1 MAEGKLAG
9 KVAIV
14 TGASR
19 GIGAEIAERYAAEGA
34 KVLITARTKGKG
46 ENPMEGSLDETA
58 QRIKDAGGTVE
69 IETADMS
76 QPLDREKVVAAA
88 EGAFGTVDVL
98 VSNAAVTWFV
108 PVVDFQDKKFRL
120 MFEVQVTAPFHLAQ
134 LVIPTMRKNGGG
146 HIVNISSGAGK
157 HPQQPYGPRSMR
169 GGTVYGMCKA
179 ALERFS
185 TGLAAEEFDNNI
197 AVSALSPNQ
206 VVPTPGTIHHH
217 LTTGDD
223 DPNAEPSSVMAA
235 AALELSYRPAAELTG
250 RIAYSQDLLN
260 ELGIAFK

>member
-1 MAEGKLAG
+1 MAEQKLAG

-19 GIGAEIAERYAAEGA
+19 GIGAEIAERFASEGA
-34 KVLITARTKGKG
+34 KVLITARTRGKG
-46 ENPMEGSLDETA
+46 ENPMEGSLEETA

-69 IETADMS
+69 IQVADMS
-76 QPLDREKVVAAA
+76 NPTDREEVVAAA
-88 EGAFGTVDVL
+88 EGAFGTVDIL
-98 VSNAAVTWFV
+98 VSNAAVTWFT
-108 PVVDFQDKKFRL
+108 PIEQFQTKKLHL
-120 MFEVQVTAPFHLAQ
+120 MFEVQVFAPMHLAQ
-134 LVIPTMRKNGGG
+134 LVIPTMKANGGG
-146 HIVNISSGAGK
+146 HILNISSGAAK
-157 HPQQPYGPRSMR
+157 HPQQPYGERATR

-185 TGLAAEEFDNNI
+185 TGLAAEQFDNNI

-235 AALELSYRPAAELTG
+235 AALELCYRPASELTA
-250 RIAYSQDLLN
+250 RIAYSQDLLK
-260 ELGIAFK
+260 ELGVSY